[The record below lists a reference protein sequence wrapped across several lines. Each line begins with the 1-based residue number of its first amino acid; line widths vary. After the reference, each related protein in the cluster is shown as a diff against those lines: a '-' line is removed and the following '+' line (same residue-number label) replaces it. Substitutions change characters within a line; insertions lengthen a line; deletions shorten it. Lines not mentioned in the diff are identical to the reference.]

1 MKKLV
6 YFAALMLSVIMT
18 SCSKD
23 EIGGT
28 ATQALAGQWYVRLNV
43 VNADGSV
50 TVDPEGYG
58 KKVIATYNTSD
69 NTASEMWVSDQHK
82 FKNFAVKA
90 ACDGNTLTFNTV
102 GEADNSYSNAGVKVT
117 ITNGKILPGAG
128 RQYNGSAADSIVFD
142 LKLSSAPAITYQIS
156 GIRYSGLVEN
166 ED

>member
-1 MKKLV
+1 MKKLL
-6 YFAALMLSVIMT
+6 YFAALMLTMLT
-18 SCSKD
+18 ASCSKD
-23 EIGGT
+23 EIEGT

-43 VNADGSV
+43 VNADGTV
-50 TVDPEGYG
+50 TVDPEGFG
-58 KKVIATYNTSD
+58 KKIIATYNTSD
-69 NTASEMWVSDQHK
+69 NKATEMWVSDQHK

-90 ACDGNTLTFNTV
+90 TCDGSALTFNTV
-102 GEADNSYSNAGVKVT
+102 GEAENSYNANAKVT

-142 LKLSSAPAITYQIS
+142 LKLSNSPTTYRIS